1 MSKDVLQTYHRN
13 RSIRPPLLALTGNR
27 YIAKTVFLGIA
38 LAFVLPSL
46 AAVAPSDSTER
57 IGYWSD
63 GGGTIQTEGNVRTMT
78 LRVNVR
84 IEQGMVTIYGD
95 TATVIQNTET
105 GEPIRATVHGEPAR
119 FTREAP
125 LASETITGSSDT
137 IIYYNEPG
145 ATAEALL
152 SVVEFVG
159 EASFTRGGT
168 ALECSEIKH
177 VIETAATDSPGPC
190 SGVFAPDET
199 SDDDSAGN

>member
-1 MSKDVLQTYHRN
+1 MSKDVLQTYHRKQA
-13 RSIRPPLLALTGNR
+13 RQSRLPAVLSSVKALSFGVCLTLMLPAFSAMAPTDSGEDIR
-27 YIAKTVFLGIA
+27 YH
-38 LAFVLPSL
+38 
-46 AAVAPSDSTER
+46 
-57 IGYWSD
+57 SD
-63 GGGTIQTEGNVRTMT
+63 GGGSIETEGNVRTTT
-78 LRVNVR
+78 LRENVR
-84 IEQGMVTIYGD
+84 IQQGMVTIFGN
-95 TATVIQNTET
+95 TASLIQNTQT
-105 GEPIRATVHGEPAR
+105 GELIRVTVAGEPAR

-145 ATAEALL
+145 ATVETLL

-159 EASFTRGGT
+159 YASFTRGGT